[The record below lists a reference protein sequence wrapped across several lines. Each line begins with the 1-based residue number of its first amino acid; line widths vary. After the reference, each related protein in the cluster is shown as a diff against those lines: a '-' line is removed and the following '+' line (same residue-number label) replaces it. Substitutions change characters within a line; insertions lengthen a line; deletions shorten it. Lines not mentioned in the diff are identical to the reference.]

1 METIIVEAPLKNETM
16 AAMVAARVEA
26 MVESLVASEMVEAQE
41 TTTRIS
47 QSRTRKTTSATVTKF
62 RDLRTR
68 I

>member
-1 METIIVEAPLKNETM
+1 METIIVEAPLKDETM
-16 AAMVAARVEA
+16 VAMVAARVEA

-62 RDLRTR
+62 RD
-68 I
+68 